1 MFKFADIAV
10 PGLRLQFIARG
21 RREDQFRLAVQL
33 CLFTEQD
40 MCQRR
45 DLRFC
50 GLKVAQI
57 EGKLAGVV
65 CGEGSAVGML
75 SVLGVAVSSAVLVG
89 YGVWARRTGRVPRA
103 PRRALAS

>member
-1 MFKFADIAV
+1 M
-10 PGLRLQFIARG
+10 
-21 RREDQFRLAVQL
+21 
-33 CLFTEQD
+33 
-40 MCQRR
+40 
-45 DLRFC
+45 RFC

-89 YGVWARRTGRVPRA
+89 YGVWTRRTGRVPRA
-103 PRRALAS
+103 PRRALASWMGVSVLMLCLSAAAAFAQESGASAGTATEMDSSKDRKSVV